1 MASYNSHPLPTP
13 PGQGQSQQGFPQ
25 NPPPQRYPQQYQQ
38 QQQPQPPQQQHQDQ
52 QQNRP
57 DQQQKPRP
65 RSRGFSFRSDKSHK
79 SHKSS
84 GSKDQH
90 QKIDLHETAAE
101 KESHRLHTK
110 ADPSVAINEAE
121 PAAVQANAKTLLA
134 PLRGIQHKDAL
145 GNPIADP
152 DRSNPTRSR
161 WERPLDTIRS
171 FEAAIDGGYNR
182 KSYLRSGGTMLPV
195 PPAGMGNLEDGVR
208 ANSSFLDSESVVN
221 VNPRRNSYY
230 GTNSG
235 PNGSGGRFPHDSY
248 YGGRPQSTLRLE
260 EQPGHYP
267 RPSGGPP
274 RDSYFNEGQQGGYN
288 NGYSPGPNNP
298 ARQRY
303 PRTASEPQFNSY
315 RQQADPN
322 VYPIPNNHRSYE
334 TVASA
339 SGSGTSG
346 EQAGYQTDLTSDNSS
361 AERVQAVQR
370 QKREPTN
377 DYGIGFSQNPAIPAT
392 SFNVGV
398 NGSNVNTNSPL
409 ANGGQSYGP
418 PPVPTKDAGKG
429 TLLRKGTNQSADKTD
444 KRKSWF
450 AKKFSKNT

>member
-1 MASYNSHPLPTP
+1 MASHNSHPLPSP
-13 PGQGQSQQGFPQ
+13 PGQGQSQQSYFQ
-25 NPPPQRYPQQYQQ
+25 S
-38 QQQPQPPQQQHQDQ
+38 PPQQQSYPPQYNQ
-52 QQNRP
+52 QQQYP
-57 DQQQKPRP
+57 AQSPQPKHQYQQHNQPAQQPQKPRP

-90 QKIDLHETAAE
+90 KIDLHETHNE
-101 KESHRLHTK
+101 KESRRLHTK
-110 ADPSVAINEAE
+110 ADPSVAMNEAE
-121 PAAVQANAKTLLA
+121 PATVQASAKTQLA

-152 DRSNPTRSR
+152 DLSNPTRSR

-182 KSYLRSGGTMLPV
+182 KSYLRS
-195 PPAGMGNLEDGVR
+195 
-208 ANSSFLDSESVVN
+208 DSESVVAS

-235 PNGSGGRFPHDSY
+235 PNGGGGRFPHDSY
-248 YGGRPQSTLRLE
+248 YGGRPQSTFRLE
-260 EQPGHYP
+260 EQQGHYH
-267 RPSGGPP
+267 RNSGSGPG
-274 RDSYFNEGQQGGYN
+274 RDSYYNEGQHGGYN
-288 NGYSPGPNNP
+288 NGYSQSPGPNNP

-370 QKREPTN
+370 QKRAEPTN

-398 NGSNVNTNSPL
+398 NQGSNVNSNSPL
-409 ANGGQSYGP
+409 ANGYQVNGGQSYGP
-418 PPVPTKDAGKG
+418 PPVPSKEAGKG
-429 TLLRKGTNQSADKTD
+429 SLLRKSTNQSTDKGD

-450 AKKFSKNT
+450 SKRFSKNS